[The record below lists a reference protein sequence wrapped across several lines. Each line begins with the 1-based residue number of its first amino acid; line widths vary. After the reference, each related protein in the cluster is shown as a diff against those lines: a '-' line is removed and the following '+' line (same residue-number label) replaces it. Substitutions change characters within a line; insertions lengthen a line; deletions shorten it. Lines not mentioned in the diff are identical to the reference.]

1 MKDMIV
7 FIAALFLSVI
17 FMEQDAASIGPA
29 GENAVKSIVLP
40 AIEVEL
46 REGPGKDKVATYCNI
61 CHSPDYI
68 TMQPK
73 FPADKWSAIVHKM
86 IVVFGAPVGEDDSRT
101 IINYLA
107 EHYGPEQ

>member
-1 MKDMIV
+1 MMILLITV
-7 FIAALFLSVI
+7 VTLSVI
-17 FMEQDAASIGPA
+17 FMPRDAVSVDPA
-29 GENAVKSIVLP
+29 NESLIKSITLP
-40 AIEVEL
+40 VISTDLEQGA
-46 REGPGKDKVATYCNI
+46 GKDKVAAYCSI

-86 IVVFGAPVGEDDSRT
+86 IVVFGAPVREDDSKV

-107 EHYGPEQ
+107 EHYGAEK